1 MEIVL
6 ARHGKPKLDRRAWVT
21 PRQMAEWIRRYNS
34 SDVLTTEVPPAALK
48 KAEECGIVA
57 SSTLR
62 RCVQSAQ
69 RVAPNREIATEQVFC
84 EAGLPHSRWG
94 FPPLPLPA
102 WFFIFRVAWFW
113 GYSANA
119 EPLSGAKARARSA
132 AAKLAELAEQ
142 HQSVFVV
149 GHGIMTMLIAR
160 QLLLL
165 GWRGPKRPANGYWRY
180 SVYHFP

>member
-6 ARHGKPKLDRRAWVT
+6 ARHGRPKLDRRAWVT
-21 PRQMAEWIRRYNS
+21 PRQMADCIHLYNS
-34 SDVLTTEVPPAALK
+34 SDILTSEVPSEARK
-48 KAEECGIVA
+48 KAEGCGVIA

-62 RCVQSAQ
+62 RSVQSAQ
-69 RVAPNREIATEQVFC
+69 RVAPYRAILTEQVFC
-84 EAGLPHSRWG
+84 EAGLPYSEWG
-94 FPPLPLPA
+94 FPPLPLPV
-102 WFFIFRVAWFW
+102 WFLIFRVAWSW
-113 GYSANA
+113 GYSSNA
-119 EPLSGAKARARSA
+119 EPLSAASARARTA
-132 AAKLAELAEQ
+132 AARLTELAQQ
-142 HQSVFVV
+142 HQSVFLV

>member
-6 ARHGKPKLDRRAWVT
+6 ARHGKPKLDRWAWVT
-21 PRQMAEWIRRYNS
+21 PRQLADRIQVYNS
-34 SDVLTTEVPPAALK
+34 ADVLTAQAPPQTLK
-48 KAEECGIVA
+48 KAAKCGAVA

-69 RVAPNREIATEQVFC
+69 RVAPCRTIVAEQLFC
-84 EAGLPHSRWG
+84 EAGLPHSEWR
-94 FPPLPLPA
+94 FPPLPLPV
-102 WFFIFRVAWFW
+102 WFLIFRVAWSW
-113 GYSANA
+113 GYSSNA
-119 EPLSGAKARARSA
+119 EPLSAASARARTA
-132 AAKLAELAEQ
+132 AARLTELAQQ
-142 HQSVFVV
+142 HQSVFLV